1 MDSETAPRK
10 KTQEDKR
17 PRDPDRWIRR
27 PIEKYRKRK
36 IAPPLQPGDAFF
48 ALADEVVNR
57 KRTLL
62 GYDRLWV
69 LWQVIRNVADAP
81 GDVAEIGSYRGGSAH
96 FMAKTFMTFMEREVP
111 IHIFDTFEGHPASAI
126 TPNDEHHTAGQFGGT
141 DFDSVR
147 ALLAPFTQITIH
159 KGDVSAS
166 LPHLADSTYRLVH
179 IDTDLYQPTV
189 VCLDYFGDR
198 MERLHRERTA
208 VLDSVRALGGGGVR
222 HYARAS
228 HRRRQRQPG
237 GVVFVN
243 CAALHRRQIFVFID
257 RN

>member
-96 FMAKTFMTFMEREVP
+96 FMAKTFMTFTGHEVP

-147 ALLAPFTQITIH
+147 ALLAPFTQLTIH
-159 KGDVSAS
+159 KGDVAAS
-166 LPHLADSTYRLVH
+166 LPHLTDSTYRLVH

-198 MERLHRERTA
+198 LCRGGVIVVDDYGAPKCAGVATA
-208 VLDSVRALGGGGVR
+208 VTEYLAQTDDFHVWDMRTDQLVLVRR
-222 HYARAS
+222 
-228 HRRRQRQPG
+228 
-237 GVVFVN
+237 
-243 CAALHRRQIFVFID
+243 
-257 RN
+257 